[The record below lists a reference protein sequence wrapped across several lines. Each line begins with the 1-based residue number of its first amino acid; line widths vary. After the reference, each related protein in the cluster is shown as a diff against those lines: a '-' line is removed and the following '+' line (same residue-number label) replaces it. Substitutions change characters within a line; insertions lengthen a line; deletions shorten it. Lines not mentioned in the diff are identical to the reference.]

1 MYSLIVRSSGM
12 LLGAPCATAL
22 LLGEHNDTHVGFQC
36 LWVAQLRGWRSLC
49 GCPRRFQWHSPHFG
63 GKKNQPNNK
72 TMHAFRSTEPQS
84 IPSWMGSIRIES
96 NSSPAKRLKHKL
108 KVSPSLSVPPEQP
121 LGGVCR
127 LLLKRKISWHLWIF
141 ATLRF

>member
-1 MYSLIVRSSGM
+1 MPQPCCSGSTTTPTLDFSAFGSHSCGAGGRS
-12 LLGAPCATAL
+12 AVAL
-22 LLGEHNDTHVGFQC
+22 AGFNGIPPILGE
-36 LWVAQLRGWRSLC
+36 
-49 GCPRRFQWHSPHFG
+49 
-63 GKKNQPNNK
+63 KKNQPNNK